1 MRITKENEQGQLLFW
16 IDINLERIDLSE
28 SSGIEGDY
36 GEYWEYESAEVPT
49 KLVEEITQLNSKLNP
64 VGEYPIP
71 ENEIEN
77 VVGKAM
83 DIVVNSNKAN
93 SFFLN

>member
-16 IDINLERIDLSE
+16 IDINLERIDLS
-28 SSGIEGDY
+28 
-36 GEYWEYESAEVPT
+36 ESAEVPT